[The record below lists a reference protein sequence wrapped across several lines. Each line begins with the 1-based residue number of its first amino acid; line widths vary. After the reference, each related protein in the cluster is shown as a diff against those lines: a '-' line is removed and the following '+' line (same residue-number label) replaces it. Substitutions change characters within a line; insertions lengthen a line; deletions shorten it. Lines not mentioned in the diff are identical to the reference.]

1 MWVLWVGSSA
11 IFGVYNTRIRAAFNP
26 NIISYYELTIQLC
39 PITAWLDGF
48 LSKLHYI
55 TGMWREMWVERLP
68 LATSTTYPY
77 DHSKPTAFHGPSPLK
92 RCRSAISAND
102 AHVHH
107 SANHMLRVTYQLR
120 PSNSEFSHTFSRLHS
135 IAHSTIRP
143 FEETRGI
150 IFSYFYFGFPD
161 LLLFSN

>member
-1 MWVLWVGSSA
+1 MTYSVDYLVNYREARNVGRTIA
-11 IFGVYNTRIRAAFNP
+11 TRHIG
-26 NIISYYELTIQLC
+26 Y
-39 PITAWLDGF
+39 
-48 LSKLHYI
+48 
-55 TGMWREMWVERLP
+55 LP
-68 LATSTTYPY
+68 LERCTYPY

-120 PSNSEFSHTFSRLHS
+120 PSNSELSHTFSRLHS